1 MKKSFYYVID
11 SSKETPDEI
20 RSKLL
25 RNRQKL
31 DLLLQNA
38 PGLLNSKR
46 IEAESKHKG
55 KHFLAYVV
63 ILIST
68 ASFCCIK
75 KLKKMHLFSTEVAKS
90 CISAQTFLTTVIYS
104 GDLFTY
110 NAIYLKTLLGEKW
123 RSLANSLPSM
133 LKLRSSVHEVE
144 SQLLHPIYHWEPGNP
159 SHMGV
164 GKGAER
170 PWLSWNF
177 TPSFKP
183 PKFQKFY
190 F

>member
-38 PGLLNSKR
+38 PGLLNSKC
-46 IEAESKHKG
+46 IETESKDKG
-55 KHFLAYVV
+55 KHFLACV
-63 ILIST
+63 ILISR
-68 ASFCCIK
+68 ASFCCIT
-75 KLKKMHLFSTEVAKS
+75 KLKKMHLFLTEVAKI

-144 SQLLHPIYHWEPGNP
+144 SQLLHPIYH
-159 SHMGV
+159 
-164 GKGAER
+164 
-170 PWLSWNF
+170 
-177 TPSFKP
+177 
-183 PKFQKFY
+183 
-190 F
+190 